1 MTARRES
8 TASPPS
14 HQAPDAGLTPDLA
27 AYAGAHRARL
37 VELLQTPAWRETL
50 DSGLVDEVRRDRL
63 EPGLTRDFIDTVVDQ
78 LLAFNEAHVRRLIE
92 DGRDDRE
99 ALITALG
106 TWPPR
111 LRGKEPLLSF
121 LGLTLTYGC
130 NFDPRCVYCTQ
141 TWKEPD
147 VDIEGWK
154 QTIDAAT
161 RDNGGKGP
169 YIYITGGEVLTL
181 EQDIWGDDGLVA
193 FASRRGAAVN
203 INTNASLITPE
214 IALRL
219 IKVGTAKLHISLDTP
234 DASAQDALW
243 GEAGRYARVLE
254 GIYHLQLARDLVGV
268 DGPEIHINC
277 VLTRH
282 NVDHIA
288 DLFTFLLARKKRV
301 PKGHAL
307 YYDLLPHLIP
317 VGGDANEDLRSTAA
331 EVERL
336 YGEAWEE
343 VGASWEH
350 YQIELGMP
358 EDKRA
363 PLFGPFRN
371 PYQRVV
377 QHGDLT
383 TYSHNAAKGH
393 YGRLALSKSCYVAPT
408 QAAITP
414 DGRQFRCGAHAVRRT
429 KSIGNVIDGA
439 LMTNIRDGIHGLA
452 WLPDPAVCDSCALA
466 TVYIN
471 QTVESRLIAKVD
483 ELLASDEPL
492 DV

>member
-1 MTARRES
+1 MTAHAQPTVS
-8 TASPPS
+8 AAAL
-14 HQAPDAGLTPDLA
+14 QPDLT
-27 AYAGAHRARL
+27 AYTDEHRVRL
-37 VELLQTPAWRETL
+37 EALLQTPAWRDTIN
-50 DSGLVDEVRRDRL
+50 SGLVEEVRRDRL
-63 EPGLTRDFIDTVVDQ
+63 EPGLTRDFIDTVVEQ
-78 LLAFNEAHVRRLIE
+78 LLGFNETHVRRLIVA
-92 DGRDDRE
+92 GRDDRE
-99 ALITALG
+99 TLLAAIG
-106 TWPPR
+106 CWPPR

-147 VDIEGWK
+147 VDVEGWK
-154 QTIDAAT
+154 SVIDAAT
-161 RDNGGKGP
+161 RNNGGKGP

-181 EQDIWGDDGLVA
+181 EQDIWGDEGLVA
-193 FASRRGAAVN
+193 YASRRGAAVN

-243 GEAGRYARVLE
+243 GEAGRQARVLE
-254 GIYHLQLARDLVGV
+254 GIYHLQLARELVGV
-268 DGPEIHINC
+268 EGPEIHINC

-282 NVDHIA
+282 NVQHITE
-288 DLFTFLLARKKRV
+288 LFTFLLARKKRV

-317 VGGDANEDLRSTAA
+317 VGGDANDDLRSTAA

-336 YGEAWEE
+336 YGPAWEQI
-343 VGASWEH
+343 AAIWEA

-371 PYQRVV
+371 PYQRVA
-377 QHGDLT
+377 QHGDLA
-383 TYSHNAAKGH
+383 TYADNAARGQ
-393 YGRLALSKSCYVAPT
+393 YGRLALAKSCHVAPT

-414 DGRQFRCGAHAVRRT
+414 DGLQFRCGAHAVRRT
-429 KSIGNVIDGA
+429 QSIGTVTDGG
-439 LMTNIRDGIHGLA
+439 LLGNIRRGVSGLA

-471 QTVESRLIAKVD
+471 QSVETRLQARLD
-483 ELLASDEPL
+483 ELLAELPAEGSVGD
-492 DV
+492 

>member
-1 MTARRES
+1 MTADVQTIES
-8 TASPPS
+8 HA
-14 HQAPDAGLTPDLA
+14 AEGVDLS
-27 AYAGAHRARL
+27 AYTRQHRARL
-37 VELLQTPAWRETL
+37 EFLLQTPAWRDVF

-63 EPGLTRDFIDTVVDQ
+63 APGLTRDFIDTVVEQ
-78 LLAFNEAHVRRLIE
+78 LLGFNEVHVRRLIT
-92 DGRDDRE
+92 DGCDDRDT
-99 ALITALG
+99 LVTALG
-106 TWPPR
+106 CWPPR
-111 LRGKEPLLSF
+111 LRGQEPLLSF

-147 VDIEGWK
+147 VDVEGWR

-161 RDNGGKGP
+161 RGNGGKGP

-243 GEAGRYARVLE
+243 GEVGRYARVLE
-254 GIYHLQLARDLVGV
+254 GIYHLQLARDVVGV

-282 NVDHIA
+282 NVDHIPE
-288 DLFTFLLARKKRV
+288 LFTFLLERKKRV
-301 PKGHAL
+301 PKGEAL
-307 YYDLLPHLIP
+307 FYDLLPHLIP
-317 VGGDANEDLRSTAA
+317 VGGDANHDLRSAA
-331 EVERL
+331 EEVEQL
-336 YGEAWEE
+336 YGSAWEE
-343 VGASWEH
+343 IGASWEA

-358 EDKRA
+358 QDKRA

-371 PYQRVV
+371 PYERVA
-377 QHGDLT
+377 QHGDLA
-383 TYSHNAAKGH
+383 TYAGNAAKGH

-414 DGRQFRCGAHAVRRT
+414 DGLQFRCGAHAVRRT
-429 KSIGNVIDGA
+429 QAIGNVADGS
-439 LMTNIRDGIHGLA
+439 LMGNIRSGIIGLA

-471 QTVESRLIAKVD
+471 QSVERRLAEKLD
-483 ELLASDEPL
+483 ELLA
-492 DV
+492 